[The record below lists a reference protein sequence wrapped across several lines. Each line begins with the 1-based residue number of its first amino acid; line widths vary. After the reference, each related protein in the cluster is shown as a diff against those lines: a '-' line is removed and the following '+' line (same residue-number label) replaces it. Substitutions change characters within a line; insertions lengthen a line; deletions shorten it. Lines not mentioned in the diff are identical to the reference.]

1 MADIKNQ
8 PSDYVRFILKS
19 EISDKLILDYEP
31 VGWAD
36 DGIEY
41 IRNEKYHG
49 IMVEFTG
56 DLSFYKEARD
66 YLKRDYEQLGVNSN
80 LLLQKYELTEV
91 GGETRWSLVYEGIV
105 DYTTRVEEDMAFK
118 VKFNSN
124 LLERIIETREND
136 KFDLERLFSIDEEA
150 IPELR
155 TDFIDIDGIP
165 IAENTSLTLIKDD
178 TINDGAIPA
187 QEKDGDYAR
196 GLGAYQKI
204 VFRGGIHAGTAP
216 DFEPD
221 IRWITTPILKLEV
234 DGNNRISSPDT
245 TLYTADEASQ
255 MFYVDS
261 ATAGVNDELNT
272 SLSFSYSVDADI
284 KTIRDSGSFSRHTLN
299 IGLYIVR
306 YSRNS
311 DTLQYDI
318 VETVPLQTIL
328 ANPGEFQK
336 ISVSGEYV
344 AINLKENEGLSLGFI
359 GVNREYSSSSVAI
372 KFEARVYEFNMSL
385 TLNTSQTA
393 TENHKFLFV
402 EDCLNRLMQIL
413 TGEDDRLVTRVFA
426 KAENLLLG
434 EGEFGSIGLTYGL
447 WIRNFT
453 DQFELYKSMNISL
466 SDLLDS
472 LDAVFNIG
480 FGVEVI
486 DNKQKL
492 VVEQKD
498 FFYQNEV
505 KIKLPNQVS
514 NVKRKTEKQDIFS
527 SIEIGYDKGGN
538 YSDTLGLDE
547 PNILTNRITPIK
559 KNKADYKKVSSIRA
573 DDIGLEIVRR
583 KQVSL
588 DPKEDTQ
595 QDDHIWFLDVKKSL
609 TKSNWVQK
617 TWEDRLRFPPQNLSY
632 AEDFKGFLFTP
643 LRMMFRHGW
652 VIRAGLN
659 QKVNLEKKISHINSG
674 GNAEL
679 KMRFIEDNKFYSE
692 NENILISELRQPL
705 TEPELIEFNYP
716 ISDELVRQFTAK
728 SNINYNNN
736 IISIPNYYFKVE
748 FINEENQIE
757 RGYITSLKPK
767 DNTIELIKSNEK
779 IFI

>member
-1 MADIKNQ
+1 MADIRNQ

-19 EISDKLILDYEP
+19 EISDKLILNYEP

-56 DLSFYKEARD
+56 DLSFYKEARE
-66 YLKRDYEQLGVNSN
+66 YLKFDYEELGVNSN
-80 LLLQKYELTEV
+80 LLLQKYELIEV
-91 GGETRWSLVYEGIV
+91 GGETRWALVYEGIV
-105 DYTTRVEEDMAFK
+105 DYTTRVEEDLAFK

-136 KFDLERLFSIDEEA
+136 EFDLERLFSIDEKA
-150 IPELR
+150 IPELK
-155 TDFIDIDGIP
+155 TSLIDIDGIP
-165 IAENTSLTLIKDD
+165 IAESTSLTLIKED
-178 TINDGAIPA
+178 TIDDGAVPPSD
-187 QEKDGDYAR
+187 KDGDYAR
-196 GLGAYQKI
+196 GLGSYQRI
-204 VFRGGIHAGTAP
+204 VFRGGVHASNP
-216 DFEPD
+216 LNPMPN

-245 TLYTADEASQ
+245 TLYTADQASQ

-261 ATAGVNDELNT
+261 ATAGVNDDLNT
-272 SLSFSYSVDADI
+272 SLSFSYSVNADI
-284 KTIRDSGSFSRHTLN
+284 KTVRDRGSFSRHTLDL
-299 IGLYIVR
+299 GLYIVR
-306 YSRNS
+306 YARNF
-311 DTLQYDI
+311 DTLEYDI
-318 VETVPLQTIL
+318 VETIPLQTIL
-328 ANPGEFQK
+328 ANPGAFQR
-336 ISVSGEYV
+336 ILVSGEYT
-344 AINLKENEGLSLGFI
+344 ATNLKENEGLSLGFI
-359 GVNREYSSSSVAI
+359 GTNREYQSSSTAI

-385 TLNTSQTA
+385 TLNTRQLA

-426 KAENLLLG
+426 KADNLLST
-434 EGEFGSIGLTYGL
+434 EGEFGSIGLTYGF

-453 DQFELYKSMNISL
+453 NQFELYKSMKISL
-466 SDLLDS
+466 SDLLSS

-480 FGVEVI
+480 YGVEVI

-492 VVEQKD
+492 VVEKKE

-547 PNILTNRITPIK
+547 PNVLTNRITPIK

-573 DDIGLEIVRR
+573 DDIGLELTRR
-583 KQVSL
+583 KQASI

-595 QDDHIWFLDVKKSL
+595 QDDHVWFLDVKRSS
-609 TKSNWVQK
+609 TKSNWIQK
-617 TWEDRLRFPPQNLSY
+617 VWQDRLRFPPQNLSY
-632 AEDFKGFLFTP
+632 ADDFKGFLFTP
-643 LRMMFRHGW
+643 LRMLFRHGW

-659 QKVNLEKKISHINSG
+659 QRVNLEKKISHINSD
-674 GNAEL
+674 GNAQL
-679 KMRFIEDNKFYSE
+679 RMRFIEDKKFYSE
-692 NENILISELRQPL
+692 NENIEIKELRQPI
-705 TEPELIEFNYP
+705 TEPELIEFYYP
-716 ISDELVRQFTAK
+716 ISDELAREFVAK
-728 SNINYNNN
+728 SEITYNGS
-736 IISIPNYYFKVE
+736 IISIPNYYFKIE
-748 FINEENQIE
+748 FINEENEIE

-767 DNTIELIKSNEK
+767 DNIIEVIKSNEK